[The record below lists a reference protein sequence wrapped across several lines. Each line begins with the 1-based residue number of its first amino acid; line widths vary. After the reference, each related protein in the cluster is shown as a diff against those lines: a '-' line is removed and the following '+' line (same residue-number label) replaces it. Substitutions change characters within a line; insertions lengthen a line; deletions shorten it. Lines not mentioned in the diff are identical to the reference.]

1 MREVYYLLK
10 RNMLVFLRDYT
21 AVFFSFLSM
30 LIVLGLMVI
39 FLGSMNSENLVNILA
54 EVGGERDTL
63 RDKVNAEYLIQMWTL
78 AGILVVNA
86 VTVTLTV
93 IGTMVEDE
101 AKNKLASFYV
111 SPVKRIKIALGY
123 IGSAW
128 MVGVMMCVLT
138 LVFGEMYMVVKGHLL
153 LAAPDLIKLL
163 GMIALNVFVYAAIG
177 YLLALCVHS
186 TSAWG
191 GLLTIVGTLVGFVG
205 AIYLPMSM
213 LPESVAGV
221 LKSLPVLH
229 GAAMMREV
237 CTKDAI
243 AETFAGLPPVAGE
256 QFREQMG
263 ISIMVDGKTVTLQNQ
278 ILFLALCGIIAIV
291 VAAVVSRRRKLRD
304 R

>member
-10 RNMLVFLRDYT
+10 RNMLVYVRDYT

-30 LIVLGLMVI
+30 LIVLVLMVI

-54 EVGGERDTL
+54 QVGGERDAAQ
-63 RDKVNAEYLIQMWTL
+63 DKANAEYLIQMWTL

-86 VTVTLTV
+86 VSVTLTV
-93 IGTMVEDE
+93 VGGMVEDE

-138 LVFGEMYMVVKGHLL
+138 LVIGEIYMVIKGHPL
-153 LAAPDLIKLL
+153 LAAVDFIKLL
-163 GMIALNVFVYAAIG
+163 GMIAVNVFVYAAIG

-186 TSAWG
+186 SSGWS
-191 GLLTIVGTLVGFVG
+191 GLLTVVGTLVGFLGGV
-205 AIYLPMSM
+205 YLPMSM
-213 LPESVAGV
+213 LPEKVGNV
-221 LKSLPVLH
+221 LKCLPILH
-229 GAAMMREV
+229 GASMMREV

-243 AETFAGLPPVAGE
+243 TETFAGLPPVAGE

-263 ISIMVDGKTVTLQNQ
+263 ISVLMDGEVVTVQNQ
-278 ILFLALCGIIAIV
+278 ILFLLLCGIMAIA
-291 VAAVVSRRRKLRD
+291 VAAAVSRRRKLRD

>member
-1 MREVYYLLK
+1 MREIGYLLK

-30 LIVLGLMVI
+30 LIVLALMVI
-39 FLGSMNSENLVNILA
+39 FLGSMNSENLVYMLA
-54 EVGGERDTL
+54 QVGGERDTAQ
-63 RDKVNAEYLIQMWTL
+63 DKANAEYLIQMWTL

-86 VTVTLTV
+86 VSVTLTV
-93 IGTMVEDE
+93 VGGMVEDE

-111 SPVKRIKIALGY
+111 SPVKRIQIALGY

-138 LVFGEMYMVVKGHLL
+138 LVLGEVYMVLNGHPL
-153 LAAPDLIKLL
+153 LAATDLLKLF

-177 YLLALCVHS
+177 YVLALCVHS
-186 TSAWG
+186 TSGWS
-191 GLLTIVGTLVGFVG
+191 GLLTVVGTLVGFLGGV
-205 AIYLPMSM
+205 YLPMSM
-213 LPESVAGV
+213 LPEGVAEV
-221 LKSLPVLH
+221 LKCLPILH
-229 GAAMMREV
+229 GASMMREV

-243 AETFAGLPPVAGE
+243 AETFAGLPEVAGE

-263 ISIMVDGKTVTLQNQ
+263 ISILMNGEQVTLQNQ
-278 ILFLALCGIIAIV
+278 ILFLVLCGIIAIV
-291 VAAVVSRRRKLRD
+291 VAAVIGKRRRLRD

>member
-1 MREVYYLLK
+1 MREYGYLLK

-30 LIVLGLMVI
+30 LIVLALMVF
-39 FLGSMNSENLVNILA
+39 FLGSMNSDNLVYMLA
-54 EVGGERDTL
+54 QVGGERNTAQD
-63 RDKVNAEYLIQMWTL
+63 RVNAEYLIQMWTL

-86 VTVTLTV
+86 VSVTLTV
-93 IGTMVEDE
+93 VGGMVEDE
-101 AKNKLASFYV
+101 AKSKLASFYV

-128 MVGVMMCVLT
+128 TVGVMMCVLS
-138 LVFGEMYMVVKGHLL
+138 LVLGELYMVLKGHPL
-153 LAAPDLIKLL
+153 LAPTDFAKLF

-186 TSAWG
+186 TSGWS
-191 GLLTIVGTLVGFVG
+191 GLLTVVGTLVGFLGGV
-205 AIYLPMSM
+205 YLPMSM
-213 LPESVAGV
+213 LPEGVADV
-221 LKSLPVLH
+221 LKCLPVLH

-243 AETFAGLPPVAGE
+243 AETFAGLPDVATG

-263 ISIMVDGKTVTLQNQ
+263 ISIFRNGGQVTLQNQ
-278 ILFLALCGIIAIV
+278 ILFLLLCGIIAIV
-291 VAAVVSRRRKLRD
+291 VAAVIGKRRRLRD

>member
-1 MREVYYLLK
+1 MREIGYLLK

-30 LIVLGLMVI
+30 LIVLALMVI
-39 FLGSMNSENLVNILA
+39 FLGSMNSDNLVYMLA
-54 EVGGERDTL
+54 QVGGVRDTAA
-63 RDKVNAEYLIQMWTL
+63 DKANAEYLIQMWTL

-86 VTVTLTV
+86 VSVTLTV
-93 IGTMVEDE
+93 VGGMVEDE

-128 MVGVMMCVLT
+128 LVGVIMCVLT
-138 LVFGEMYMVVKGHLL
+138 LVLGELYMVLKGH
-153 LAAPDLIKLL
+153 PLL
-163 GMIALNVFVYAAIG
+163 GAADFAKLFGMIVLNVFVYAAIG

-186 TSAWG
+186 SSGWS

-213 LPESVAGV
+213 LPKGVADV
-221 LKSLPVLH
+221 LKCLPILH

-243 AETFAGLPPVAGE
+243 AETFAGLPDVAGE

-263 ISIMVDGKTVTLQNQ
+263 ISIFMNGEQVTLQNQ
-278 ILFLALCGIIAIV
+278 ILFLLLCGIIAIV
-291 VAAVVSRRRKLRD
+291 VAAVIGKRRRLRD